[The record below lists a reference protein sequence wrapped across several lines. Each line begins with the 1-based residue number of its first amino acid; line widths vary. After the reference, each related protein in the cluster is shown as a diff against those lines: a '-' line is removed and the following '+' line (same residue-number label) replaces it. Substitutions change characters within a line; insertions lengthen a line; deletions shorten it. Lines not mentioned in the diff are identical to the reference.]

1 MSTFTT
7 TDKFILLTGV
17 RKTGNYRI
25 NMKDGVK
32 VDPYEVKCDFTGA
45 TGFSTGLCLFYI
57 GLLHTKMLYYTIK

>member
-1 MSTFTT
+1 
-7 TDKFILLTGV
+7 
-17 RKTGNYRI
+17 
-25 NMKDGVK
+25 MKDGVK